1 MGEYKIFNS
10 KKQLMLIF
18 RDMLASAI
26 KSYTSGYSL
35 FKKQLSVERSKSK
48 FGFIWDLGEPFV
60 LAIVFALLYQFK
72 AIDGLDSGLPY
83 ALFVISG
90 IMLWQSIVDSITAP
104 LSNIT
109 RSKELLLNTHIM
121 PESLMWS
128 EIIRSVYKSLY
139 KYLVVLIFAIY
150 FQQTTLFSAVLA
162 FILMLITVSLFTS
175 IGFMLAPFNS
185 VSEDVS
191 RVVQLIL
198 RPLLFLSGVLF
209 SVDHIEAMAVFNE
222 YNIFF
227 IAIDFFRSVFFNL
240 TSFSLVQ
247 FLIFILAFSLYFL
260 VSWHVFRVSI
270 KIIVDRG

>member
-60 LAIVFALLYQFK
+60 LAIVFTLLYQFK

-128 EIIRSVYKSLY
+128 EIIRSVYKSL
-139 KYLVVLIFAIY
+139 
-150 FQQTTLFSAVLA
+150 
-162 FILMLITVSLFTS
+162 
-175 IGFMLAPFNS
+175 
-185 VSEDVS
+185 
-191 RVVQLIL
+191 
-198 RPLLFLSGVLF
+198 
-209 SVDHIEAMAVFNE
+209 
-222 YNIFF
+222 
-227 IAIDFFRSVFFNL
+227 
-240 TSFSLVQ
+240 
-247 FLIFILAFSLYFL
+247 
-260 VSWHVFRVSI
+260 
-270 KIIVDRG
+270 